1 MNAKKTG
8 LDQPTLRVLQKMLAT
23 PPKVQDEMKVPPKK
37 KKQSAKGP
45 ASSAKP
51 RSA

>member
-1 MNAKKTG
+1 MNAKKIG
-8 LDQPTLRVLQKMLAT
+8 LDQPTLRVLQKMLST
-23 PPKVQDEMKVPPKK
+23 PPKAQDEMKTPQKK
-37 KKQSAKGP
+37 KKRSAKGP